1 MVATLVLDV
10 TAQVTL
16 DATGFGRVRLGPT
29 STRQTWQVNLAAVKT
44 STNVLEPTANLYLNS
59 KASSLGGTYTGSNDS
74 TALDV
79 VVRNGFILCEWTGG
93 DAGALATLN
102 LHGAILI
109 GG

>member
-1 MVATLVLDV
+1 MVAKLVLDV
-10 TAQVTL
+10 AQSVRL
-16 DATGFGRVRLGPT
+16 NASGNGSVRLGPT
-29 STRQTWQVNLAAVKT
+29 STRQTWQVNLAAVHVD
-44 STNVLEPTANLYLNS
+44 TNVLEPIANLYLNS
-59 KASSLGGTYTGSNDS
+59 RASSLGGTYTGSQDQ

-102 LHGAILI
+102 LHGQILI